1 MHTMKAT
8 EVRNNIG
15 SLWTKAAEQPVMIE
29 SVGKPIAVVLS
40 VEEYD
45 KLAKPR
51 QLREFGCGRHL
62 LVGVDV
68 DELLAR
74 PIDDMFA
81 DYIPEEK
88 YRAGVKQEAS
98 GTHPAACCGVGSES
112 LKSLNP
118 CMEN

>member
-1 MHTMKAT
+1 MVTMKAS
-8 EVRNNIG
+8 EARNNIG

-29 SVGKPIAVVLS
+29 SAGKPIAVVLS

-51 QLREFGCGRHL
+51 QPREFGCGRHL

-81 DYIPEEK
+81 DYMPEEK
-88 YRAGVKQEAS
+88 YRAHVTPPSTLIFPSKDTRKWQE
-98 GTHPAACCGVGSES
+98 
-112 LKSLNP
+112 N
-118 CMEN
+118 

>member
-1 MHTMKAT
+1 MLTMKAT

-29 SVGKPIAVVLS
+29 SAGKPIAVVLS

-45 KLAKPR
+45 KLKKPL
-51 QLREFGCGRHL
+51 QPREFGCGRHL
-62 LVGVDV
+62 LSGAGIDV
-68 DELLAR
+68 DALMAV

-98 GTHPAACCGVGSES
+98 GTHPAASCDPARNGRVWRV
-112 LKSLNP
+112 
-118 CMEN
+118 

>member
-1 MHTMKAT
+1 MKAT

-29 SVGKPIAVVLS
+29 SAGKPIAVVLS

-51 QLREFGCGRHL
+51 QPREFGCGRHL
-62 LVGVDV
+62 LVGAGIDV
-68 DELLAR
+68 DALMAVT
-74 PIDDMFA
+74 IDDMFA

-98 GTHPAACCGVGSES
+98 GTHPAASCDPARNGRVWRV
-112 LKSLNP
+112 
-118 CMEN
+118 

>member
-1 MHTMKAT
+1 
-8 EVRNNIG
+8 
-15 SLWTKAAEQPVMIE
+15 MIE
-29 SVGKPIAVVLS
+29 SAGKPIAVVLS

-88 YRAGVKQEAS
+88 YRDVKQEAS
-98 GTHPAACCGVGSES
+98 GTHPAASCDPARNGRVWRV
-112 LKSLNP
+112 
-118 CMEN
+118 